1 VGLDGGKYRGLQTA
15 RGKKL
20 KKSYKQYI
28 EIQNRTGQCKEP
40 KRESRIDGN
49 MRQKGGA
56 RKKTKN
62 RQQLNTKRQ

>member
-20 KKSYKQYI
+20 KKSYK
-28 EIQNRTGQCKEP
+28 IQNRTGQCKEP